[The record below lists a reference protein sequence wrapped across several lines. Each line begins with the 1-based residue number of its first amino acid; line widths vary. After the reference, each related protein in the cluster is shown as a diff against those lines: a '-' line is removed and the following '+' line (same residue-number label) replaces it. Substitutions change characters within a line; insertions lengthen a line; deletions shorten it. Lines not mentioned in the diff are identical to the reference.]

1 MYQSNTSSSSSLAL
15 PFPTQLPTVP
25 RHPYAQVVSDPGRY
39 SVCIRICG
47 KETLNA
53 MDASDLPW
61 SRREHH
67 PEKKIRAKERIFIV
81 EKQNEPSL
89 QPLLLTVPQVA
100 KRLGLSRAMI
110 YVLIN
115 REGLPVIR
123 LGRAVRI
130 SVTSLQKWIEQHEQS
145 STDINSSQEDGTPT
159 RVSDAKAPFPERSSQ
174 YRLLPTK
181 RQ

>member
-1 MYQSNTSSSSSLAL
+1 M
-15 PFPTQLPTVP
+15 
-25 RHPYAQVVSDPGRY
+25 
-39 SVCIRICG
+39 
-47 KETLNA
+47 
-53 MDASDLPW
+53 
-61 SRREHH
+61 
-67 PEKKIRAKERIFIV
+67 

-159 RVSDAKAPFPERSSQ
+159 RVSDAKVPFPERSSQ